1 MGAVTEDDEGGGR
14 YAMLADGTD
23 AGMGKVNQQIV
34 RYVFRALYESGD
46 LDKAV
51 NEILKIVG
59 TQFDVSRAYIFE
71 NQPDGLRMDNTF
83 EWCNTGVEPEIGNL
97 KNLCCERGALGNVG
111 DFDQDGVFFCPDVDQ
126 VGEPHRTFLQAQGIR
141 SMLQCAIRDNGCIT
155 GFVGF
160 DECRKNRIWT
170 EEQIETLSFI
180 SRLLGIFLLKRQAEK
195 QMESQ
200 LTGLEEVLDE
210 LPGWVY
216 VIDAGTCQ
224 LYYLNQKSREKAPE
238 ARIGGYCY
246 REFMGFDR
254 RCRACPAEEAVQT
267 GRIAGREIYNGY
279 LNVWSSASGIPIDW
293 KGRPAVLMFLQD
305 ITKYKRAAAYTA
317 MDSEGPVSGWENC
330 CPGPSGEQDSGN
342 GASPA
347 PAAQDDDVAIYSTHG
362 EVRGK
367 LLQCCFNQGDKTAT
381 AAALEIFEGGSSF
394 AGAIQALLGFL
405 GKRYGLSRASLFMN
419 DARYGGKDT
428 IYQWV
433 DNRTAAPISLS
444 DSFRKEEFFLC
455 HGLYDKRGIAVL
467 SRERRTE
474 YPERL
479 NRLLEASKA
488 RSALF
493 AGVYIEGRYAG
504 QLELVDC
511 VRVRRWE
518 LEAGELPEIVSLIA
532 SEAKALLE
540 LDNAKRRAEYY
551 RNVDLLTGLFTYDKF
566 KREAQKALDQGG
578 LKRVLVASDIKGF
591 KYINNAIGYT
601 QGDNVLRMLADMM
614 VQSSGSGVINARVN
628 GDLFVT
634 LGVYEDREQF
644 LENIKRSNE
653 DFAHL
658 LNQIYD
664 GVNLML
670 RSGVYFIEPDC
681 REIGLAVDRA
691 NLARNSADYILK
703 STVVVY
709 KEAPFSQKLRENEMI
724 NRMEYALEHGEFQVY
739 FQPKIRLAD
748 GSVAGAEALIRW
760 IREDGRV
767 MQPGEFI
774 PLFEKNGFITRVDRY
789 VLEEVC
795 RWLERQALA
804 GKAAIPV
811 SVNLSGVDVHSENIV
826 SRIVQLVEERGIR
839 PELLEFELTET
850 SFLSDF
856 KRTIQVVRSLRE
868 KGFTTS
874 IDDFGSGFSIMNM
887 MTEIP
892 ADVIKLDCAFV
903 QNCGKTERGHEFL
916 GQLVQMI
923 RKMGFVALCE
933 GIETRENLEMVT
945 AMGCDLGQGYY
956 FSRPLP
962 ENEFE
967 KWLLRR
973 GSLR

>member
-1 MGAVTEDDEGGGR
+1 MGTGGIF
-14 YAMLADGTD
+14 AMLNDETD
-23 AGMGKVNQQIV
+23 AGMGGVNQQIV
-34 RYVFRALYESGD
+34 RYVFRALYEADD
-46 LDKAV
+46 LDEAV
-51 NEILKIVG
+51 NRILEIVG
-59 TQFDVSRAYIFE
+59 TQFDVSRVYIFE
-71 NQPDGLRMDNTF
+71 NQPDGSRTDNTY
-83 EWCNTGVEPEIGNL
+83 EWCNRGVEPEIENL
-97 KNLCCERGALGNVG
+97 KDLCCEKGAPGNVG
-111 DFDQDGVFFCPDVDQ
+111 EFDRDGVFFCPDTEQ
-126 VGEPHRTFLQAQGIR
+126 LAEPHRSFLRKQKIR
-141 SMLQCAIRDNGCIT
+141 SMIQCAIRNNGCIT

-160 DECRKNRIWT
+160 DECRKNRSWT
-170 EEQIETLSFI
+170 EEQIQTLSFI
-180 SRLLGIFLLKRQAEK
+180 SRLLGVFLLKNRAEK

-216 VIDAGTCQ
+216 VIDAATCQ
-224 LYYLNQKSREKAPE
+224 LYYLNQKTRETVPSG
-238 ARIGGYCY
+238 RIGTYCY

-254 RCRACPAEEAVQT
+254 QCRACPAKEAVRT
-267 GRIAGREIYNGY
+267 GRMAGREIYNGY
-279 LNVWSSASGIPIDW
+279 LNVWSSASGIPIVW

-317 MDSEGPVSGWENC
+317 MDSEGPVNGWENC
-330 CPGPSGEQDSGN
+330 STQPQEEPDGQV
-342 GASPA
+342 PA
-347 PAAQDDDVAIYSTHG
+347 PAVQDDSVAIYSTRG
-362 EVRGK
+362 EVCGK
-367 LLQCCFNQGDKTAT
+367 LLQCCLSQGDRTVT
-381 AAALEIFEGGSSF
+381 AAALEIFENGSSF
-394 AGAIQALLGFL
+394 AESVQTLLGFL
-405 GKRYGLSRASLFMN
+405 GRRYGLSRASLFMN
-419 DARYGGKDT
+419 DARYGGKDK

-433 DNRTAAPISLS
+433 DSRTAVPIELS

-467 SRERRTE
+467 SRDCHGE

-479 NRLLEASKA
+479 NRLLEASRA

-511 VRVRRWE
+511 LRVRRWE
-518 LEAGELPEIVSLIA
+518 PAAGELPEIVSLIA
-532 SEAKALLE
+532 SEAKAVLE

-566 KREAQKALDQGG
+566 KREAQKALEQGG
-578 LKRVLVASDIKGF
+578 RKRVLVASDIKGF

-601 QGDNVLRMLADMM
+601 QGDNVLRMMADMM
-614 VQSSGSGVINARVN
+614 VQTSGAGVINARVN
-628 GDLFVT
+628 GDVFVT
-634 LGVYEDREQF
+634 LGVYEDQEQF
-644 LENIKRSNE
+644 LEDIERSND

-664 GVNLML
+664 GVNLMI

-691 NLARNSADYILK
+691 NLARNSVDYILK

-709 KEAPFSQKLRENEMI
+709 KKAPFSKKLRENEMI

-760 IREDGRV
+760 IWKDGQV
-767 MQPGEFI
+767 VPPGEFI
-774 PLFEKNGFITRVDRY
+774 PLFEKNGFITQVDLY

-795 RWLERQALA
+795 KWLGRRAAA
-804 GKAAIPV
+804 GLPQLPV
-811 SVNLSGVDVHSENIV
+811 SVNLSGVDVHSEDIAA
-826 SRIVQLVEERGIR
+826 RIVRMVEEQGIR
-839 PELLEFELTET
+839 TGLLEFELTET
-850 SFLSDF
+850 SFMSDS
-856 KRTIQVVRSLRE
+856 KRAVQVVHSLRG

-903 QNCGKTERGHEFL
+903 QNCGKTARGHEFL

-923 RKMGFVALCE
+923 QKMGFVALCE
-933 GIETRENLEMVT
+933 GIETQENLDMVT

-956 FSRPLP
+956 FSQPLP
-962 ENEFE
+962 ADEFE
-967 KWLLRR
+967 MWLQKAQFPPM
-973 GSLR
+973 